1 MNLPNSIAGENFVLD
16 TETTGL
22 NIMSDIPLF
31 FGWRLPGRHGVVRW
45 TEGLADWLND
55 HLPTAK
61 SVIAHN
67 AKFDCHMMIQGGV
80 LPAVIDYAQIYCTMV
95 GEQLCDEHRTSYS
108 LDDLGF
114 SLLNMRKSRSLY
126 DALAEKFGGKPDKS
140 QLRHL
145 RHAPLEMVEEYVN
158 QDTNI
163 CHHLFGRQLREI
175 PNQGLERI
183 SEIEQR
189 VVKTLMRMER
199 RGAPIIKEQAE
210 KAVYAMR
217 DAVDAAD
224 DDLWQCV
231 GYRTN
236 PNSQPALKL
245 AFNMLGLPDMD
256 SFDKEHLAL
265 VDHPVGQKIL
275 DYRQILV
282 TQNTFVEGLQEF
294 IAADGRIHC
303 NFNQNKHEDGGTKT
317 GRLSATKP
325 NLQQIP
331 MRVEAVAKVV
341 RSLFGVE
348 GMGWCSGDW
357 SQFEYRIFAHF
368 VGDDNVLA
376 AYRNDPA
383 TDYHQALANITGIP
397 RGSAKRVNLGLV
409 FSMGEGKLAKTLGLP
424 CTEYI
429 EDGRTRYQPGPEA
442 QLLFSQYHSR
452 VPKTRPYLKSSTKE
466 AEAKGFIRSIF
477 GRKIRFPDR
486 SKAYK
491 AGGLR
496 FQSSAADLMK
506 LKLVE
511 LDEVLMCSGIG
522 SELILAI
529 HDEFDVL
536 SPKGEEVLTCKIMK
550 EIMEDIPA
558 LQVPVLAEVS
568 YGDDWW
574 KASS

>member
-1 MNLPNSIAGENFVLD
+1 MNLPNNIAGENFVLD

-22 NIMSDIPLF
+22 NITLDVPLYL
-31 FGWRLPGRHGVVRW
+31 GWRLPGRHGVVRW
-45 TEGLADWLND
+45 TDGLVEWLND
-55 HLPTAK
+55 HLPTAR
-61 SVIAHN
+61 SIVAHN

-80 LPAVIDYAQIYCTMV
+80 LPAVIDYTPVYCTMV
-95 GEQLCDEHRTSYS
+95 GEQLCDEHRLSYS
-108 LDDLGF
+108 LDDLGQD
-114 SLLNMRKSRSLY
+114 LLKMRKSRSLY
-126 DALAEKFGGKPDKS
+126 EVMADKYGGKPDKS

-145 RHAPLEMVEEYVN
+145 RHAPLELIEEYVN

-163 CHHLFGRQLREI
+163 CHHLFGRQQREI
-175 PNQGLERI
+175 PHQGLERI
-183 SEIEQR
+183 SEIEQQ
-189 VVKTLMRMER
+189 VVKVLMRMER
-199 RGAPIIKEQAE
+199 RGAPILADRVE
-210 KAVYAMR
+210 KAIYLMR
-217 DAVDAAD
+217 DAVDVAD

-236 PNSQPALKL
+236 PNSGPALKL
-245 AFNMLGLPDMD
+245 AFHMLGLPEMD
-256 SFDKEHLAL
+256 SFDKEHLSL
-265 VDHPVGQKIL
+265 IDHPVGQKIL

-282 TQNTFVEGLQEF
+282 TQNTFVEGLQGF
-294 IAADGRIHC
+294 VTTDGKIHC
-303 NFNQNKHEDGGTKT
+303 NFNQNKHEDGGTRT

-341 RSLFGVE
+341 RSLFGE
-348 GMGWCSGDW
+348 KGREWCAGDW

-368 VGDDNVLA
+368 VGDENVLA
-376 AYRNDPA
+376 AYRNNPA
-383 TDYHQALANITGIP
+383 TDYHQALADITGIP
-397 RGSAKRVNLGLV
+397 RKDAKRVNLGLV

-424 CTEYI
+424 CTEYE
-429 EDGRTRYQPGPEA
+429 EDGKTRYQPGPEA

-452 VPKTRPYLKSSTKE
+452 VPKTRPYLKASAQE
-466 AEAKGFIRSIF
+466 GMAKGFIRSIF

-486 SKAYK
+486 NKSYK

-511 LDEVLMCSGIG
+511 LDQALMCSGIG

-536 SPKGEEVLTCKIMK
+536 SPQGEEVATCKIMK
-550 EIMEDIPA
+550 QVMEDIPE
-558 LQVPVLAEVS
+558 LKVPVLSDVS
-568 YGDDWW
+568 HGSDWW
-574 KASS
+574 EASK